1 MKKFAI
7 VVLIAVAFVAG
18 FGYGRWYGKPARV
31 AAGAAPRKI
40 LYWQDP
46 MHPQYKSDKPGIAP
60 DCGMKLVPIYA
71 DAPPADSADR
81 RHSRPVD
88 YADVYGM
95 DRSNLH
101 Y

>member
-60 DCGMKLVPIYA
+60 DCGMKYLPRAVAFGKMKAMVEGAGLV
-71 DAPPADSADR
+71 R
-81 RHSRPVD
+81 RELTGAR
-88 YADVYGM
+88 
-95 DRSNLH
+95 
-101 Y
+101 